1 MEFIGTRV
9 QTSVQNV
16 STCELQKSFR
26 ENLTQWDGTT
36 PWVVFGVAMSD
47 PLIVYETLPPSFA
60 RSLFVLHKHEWKKIK
75 KI

>member
-26 ENLTQWDGTT
+26 ENLTQWEWWGWDYTMGC
-36 PWVVFGVAMSD
+36 
-47 PLIVYETLPPSFA
+47 IRCCYA
-60 RSLFVLHKHEWKKIK
+60 RSSDYV
-75 KI
+75 